1 MLTILTFSQF
11 EIAAISVGPYN
22 LSGETSPGGQEEEI
36 ENSLLKALEL
46 LKKGDKENAL
56 TLLAEAMMMIKSGEE
71 LSIQKLVLCSEIG
84 GYRDYA
90 KREANTIKSSE
101 PLLLYIEP
109 AGYQIKKEGDEYN
122 IWVSEDA
129 SIMNEKGEVIFQK
142 NDWVEY
148 KRGFMSP
155 VIPFFLTNRVTD
167 IPPGKYTF
175 KFTLKDHYKNSFLSD
190 SFVFIVE

>member
-1 MLTILTFSQF
+1 MTVLTFSQF
-11 EIAAISVGPYN
+11 EIEGKSGDFYD
-22 LSGETSPGGQEEEI
+22 LSGKTSSGGQLEEI

-46 LKKGDKENAL
+46 LKKGDKEKAL
-56 TLLAEAMMMIKSGEE
+56 TLLAEAMMKIKSGEE
-71 LSIQKLVLCSEIG
+71 LSIQQLVLCSEIG
-84 GYRDYA
+84 GYREYA
-90 KREANTIKSSE
+90 KKEANTIKSSE

-129 SIMNEKGEVIFQK
+129 SIMNEKGDVIFQK
-142 NDWVEY
+142 NNWVEY

-155 VIPFFLTNRVTD
+155 VIPFFITNRVTD

-175 KFTLKDHYKNSFLSD
+175 NFTLKDHYKNSFLSD